1 MGQRWLFLDVET
13 TGSTPT
19 RDRVTEVAWVL
30 LDDATG
36 EVTRESHLV
45 NPDARI
51 PPFIQQLTGITDEMV
66 AQAPRFSAVAPKLA
80 EAMAGAIFVAH
91 NARFDYGF
99 IKNEFKRL
107 GQVVRAPVMCSVKLS
122 RVFFPGEKRHNL
134 DAVMARHGLHAD
146 SRHRALTDADLI
158 YQFWMA
164 LQQQFGEA
172 AVLSAAK
179 SLLTQSSWPSH
190 LDADTLDEMPDTP
203 GVYIFYGD
211 KRFTL
216 YVGKSKHLRQRVL
229 SHFSGDHAHGK
240 ELSLSLQVR
249 DIEWHETP
257 GEIGALLLEA
267 TLVKRLAPS
276 HNVRLRR
283 NKSLC
288 AWRFSSDTPSPPELV
303 WTQDLDAGAQQD
315 LYGLFTS
322 QRHAMTWLT
331 ELAETHQLCKGRLG
345 LEKLKTKQPCFGR
358 QLRQCKGVCVG
369 EEAPALH
376 DLRLTLAMLD
386 RKLATWPFSGP
397 VGFVERSKD
406 KVHTAIHVVD
416 RWCYLGTAT
425 TSQACHDLLQTAR
438 PQFDPDIYKILRK
451 AAKELEAMPLE
462 RQSVT

>member
-13 TGSTPT
+13 TGSTAT

-30 LDDATG
+30 LDGETG
-36 EVTRESHLV
+36 QVTKESHLV

-51 PPFIQQLTGITDEMV
+51 PAFIQQLTGITDDMV
-66 AQAPRFSAVAPKLA
+66 ADAPRFSAIAPRLA
-80 EAMAGAIFVAH
+80 AAMDGAVFVAH

-99 IKNEFKRL
+99 IKNEFKRI
-107 GQVVRAPVMCSVKLS
+107 GQSVRAPVLCSVKLS
-122 RVFFPGEKRHNL
+122 RLFFPAEKRHNL
-134 DAVMARHGLHAD
+134 DAVMARHQLQAD

-158 YQFWMA
+158 YQFWLD
-164 LQQQFGEA
+164 LQQRFGPQK
-172 AVLSAAK
+172 VLDAAK
-179 SLLTQSSWPSH
+179 SLISQSSWPSH
-190 LDADTLDEMPDTP
+190 LDADALDEMPDTP
-203 GVYIFYGD
+203 GVYIFYGE

-240 ELSLSLQVR
+240 ELSLSMQVR
-249 DIEWHETP
+249 QIEWHETP

-267 TLVKRLAPS
+267 SLVKQLAPS

-288 AWRFSSDTPSPPELV
+288 AWRFSTETNAPPSLV
-303 WTQDLDAGAQQD
+303 WTQDLDAGAQDD

-322 QRHAMTWLT
+322 QRHAQTWLT
-331 ELAETHQLCKGRLG
+331 TLAETHQLCKGRLG
-345 LEKLKTKQPCFGR
+345 LEKVKPKQPCFGR

-369 EEAPALH
+369 EEAPNLH
-376 DLRLTLAMLD
+376 DLRLLAAMVD
-386 RKLATWPFSGP
+386 RKVATWPFAGP

-406 KVHTAIHVVD
+406 KTQTAIHVVD

-425 TSQACHDLLQTAR
+425 QEGECADLMETAR

-451 AAKELEAMPLE
+451 AAKELQAVPLQ
-462 RQSVT
+462 RG

>member
-13 TGSTPT
+13 TGSTAT

-30 LDDATG
+30 LDGETG
-36 EVTRESHLV
+36 QVTKESHLV

-51 PPFIQQLTGITDEMV
+51 PAFIQQLTGITDDMV
-66 AQAPRFSAVAPKLA
+66 ADAPRFSAIAPRLA
-80 EAMAGAIFVAH
+80 AAMDGAVFVAH

-99 IKNEFKRL
+99 IKNEFKRI
-107 GQVVRAPVMCSVKLS
+107 GQSVRAPVLCSVKLS
-122 RVFFPGEKRHNL
+122 RLFFPAEKRHNL
-134 DAVMARHGLHAD
+134 DAVMARHQLQAD

-158 YQFWMA
+158 YQFWLD
-164 LQQQFGEA
+164 LQQRFGPQK
-172 AVLSAAK
+172 VLDAAK
-179 SLLTQSSWPSH
+179 SLISQSSWPSH
-190 LDADTLDEMPDTP
+190 LDADALDEMPDTP
-203 GVYIFYGD
+203 GVYIFYGE

-240 ELSLSLQVR
+240 ELSLSMQVR
-249 DIEWHETP
+249 QIEWHETP

-267 TLVKRLAPS
+267 SLVKQLAPS

-288 AWRFSSDTPSPPELV
+288 AWRFSTETNAPPSLV
-303 WTQDLDAGAQQD
+303 WTQDLDAGAQDD

-322 QRHAMTWLT
+322 QRHAQTWLT
-331 ELAETHQLCKGRLG
+331 ALAETHQLCKGRLG
-345 LEKLKTKQPCFGR
+345 LEKVKPKQPCFGR

-369 EEAPALH
+369 EEAPNLH
-376 DLRLTLAMLD
+376 DLRLLAAMVD
-386 RKLATWPFSGP
+386 RKVATWPFAGP

-406 KVHTAIHVVD
+406 KTQTAIHVVD

-425 TSQACHDLLQTAR
+425 QEGECADLLETAR

-451 AAKELEAMPLE
+451 AAKELQAVPLQ
-462 RQSVT
+462 RG

>member
-13 TGSTPT
+13 TGSTAT

-30 LDDATG
+30 LDGETG
-36 EVTRESHLV
+36 QVTKESHLV

-51 PPFIQQLTGITDEMV
+51 PAFIQQLTGITDEMV
-66 AQAPRFSAVAPKLA
+66 ADAPRFSAIAPRLA
-80 EAMAGAIFVAH
+80 AAMDGAVFVAH

-99 IKNEFKRL
+99 IKNEFKRI
-107 GQVVRAPVMCSVKLS
+107 GQSVRAPVLCSVKLS
-122 RVFFPGEKRHNL
+122 RLFFPAEKRHNL
-134 DAVMARHGLHAD
+134 DAVMARHQLRAD

-158 YQFWMA
+158 YQFWLD
-164 LQQQFGEA
+164 LQQRFGA
-172 AVLSAAK
+172 QRVLDAAK
-179 SLLTQSSWPSH
+179 SLMSQSSWPSH
-190 LDADTLDEMPDTP
+190 LDADALDEMPDTP
-203 GVYIFYGD
+203 GVYIFYGER
-211 KRFTL
+211 RFTL

-240 ELSLSLQVR
+240 ELSLSMQVR
-249 DIEWHETP
+249 QIEWHETP

-267 TLVKRLAPS
+267 SLVKQLAPS

-288 AWRFSSDTPSPPELV
+288 AWRFSTATNAPPSLV
-303 WTQDLDAGAQQD
+303 WTQDLDAGAQDD

-322 QRHAMTWLT
+322 QRHAQTWLT
-331 ELAETHQLCKGRLG
+331 ALAETHQLCKGRMG
-345 LEKLKTKQPCFGR
+345 LEKVKPKQPCFGR

-369 EEAPALH
+369 EEAPNLH
-376 DLRLTLAMLD
+376 DLRLLAAMVD
-386 RKLATWPFSGP
+386 RKVATWPFAGP

-406 KVHTAIHVVD
+406 KTQTAIHVVD

-425 TSQACHDLLQTAR
+425 QEGECAELLETAR

-451 AAKELEAMPLE
+451 AAKELQAVPLQ
-462 RQSVT
+462 RG

>member
-13 TGSTPT
+13 TGSTAT

-30 LDDATG
+30 LDGETG
-36 EVTRESHLV
+36 QVSKESHLV

-51 PPFIQQLTGITDEMV
+51 PAFIQQLTGITDDMV
-66 AQAPRFSAVAPKLA
+66 ADAPRFSAIAPRLA
-80 EAMAGAIFVAH
+80 AAMEGAVFVAH

-99 IKNEFKRL
+99 VKNEFKRV
-107 GQVVRAPVMCSVKLS
+107 GQSVRAPVLCSVKLS
-122 RVFFPGEKRHNL
+122 RLFFPAEKRHNL
-134 DAVMARHGLHAD
+134 DAVMARHQLQAD

-158 YQFWMA
+158 YQFWLD
-164 LQQQFGEA
+164 LQHRFGPQK
-172 AVLSAAK
+172 VVDAAK
-179 SLLTQSSWPSH
+179 SLISQSSWPSH
-190 LDADTLDEMPDTP
+190 LDADALDEMPDTP
-203 GVYIFYGD
+203 GVYIFYGE

-240 ELSLSLQVR
+240 ELSLSMQVR
-249 DIEWHETP
+249 QIEWHETP

-267 TLVKRLAPS
+267 SLVKQLAPS

-288 AWRFSSDTPSPPELV
+288 AWRFSTETNAPPSLV
-303 WTQDLDAGAQQD
+303 WTQDLDAGAQDD

-322 QRHAMTWLT
+322 QRHAQTWLT
-331 ELAETHQLCKGRLG
+331 ALAETHQLCKGRLG
-345 LEKLKTKQPCFGR
+345 LEKVKPKQPCFGR

-369 EEAPALH
+369 EEAPNLH
-376 DLRLTLAMLD
+376 DLRLLAAMVD
-386 RKLATWPFSGP
+386 RKVATWPFAGP

-406 KVHTAIHVVD
+406 RTQTAIHVVD
-416 RWCYLGTAT
+416 RWCYLGTAR
-425 TSQACHDLLQTAR
+425 QEGECADLLETAR

-451 AAKELEAMPLE
+451 AAKELQAVPLQ
-462 RQSVT
+462 RG

>member
-13 TGSTPT
+13 TGSTAT

-30 LDDATG
+30 LDGETG
-36 EVTRESHLV
+36 QVTKESHLV

-51 PPFIQQLTGITDEMV
+51 PAFIQQLTGITDDMV
-66 AQAPRFSAVAPKLA
+66 ADAPRFSAIAPRLA
-80 EAMAGAIFVAH
+80 AAMDGAVFVAH

-99 IKNEFKRL
+99 IKNEFKRI
-107 GQVVRAPVMCSVKLS
+107 GQSVRAPVLCSVKLS
-122 RVFFPGEKRHNL
+122 RLFFPAEKRHNL
-134 DAVMARHGLHAD
+134 DAVMARHQLQAD

-158 YQFWMA
+158 YQFWLD
-164 LQQQFGEA
+164 LQQRFGPQK
-172 AVLSAAK
+172 VLDAAK
-179 SLLTQSSWPSH
+179 SLISQSSWPSH
-190 LDADTLDEMPDTP
+190 LDADALDEMPDTP
-203 GVYIFYGD
+203 GVYIFYGE

-240 ELSLSLQVR
+240 ELSLSMQVR
-249 DIEWHETP
+249 QIEWHETP

-267 TLVKRLAPS
+267 SLVKQLAPS

-288 AWRFSSDTPSPPELV
+288 AWRFSTETNAPPSLV
-303 WTQDLDAGAQQD
+303 WTQDLDAGAQDD

-322 QRHAMTWLT
+322 QRHAQTWLT
-331 ELAETHQLCKGRLG
+331 ALAETHQLCKGRLG
-345 LEKLKTKQPCFGR
+345 LERVKPKQPCFGR

-369 EEAPALH
+369 EEAPNLH
-376 DLRLTLAMLD
+376 DLRLLAAMVD
-386 RKLATWPFSGP
+386 RKVATWPFAGP

-406 KVHTAIHVVD
+406 KTQTAIHVVD

-425 TSQACHDLLQTAR
+425 QEGECADLLETAR

-451 AAKELEAMPLE
+451 AAKELQAVPLQ
-462 RQSVT
+462 RG

>member
-13 TGSTPT
+13 TGSTAT

-30 LDDATG
+30 LDGETG
-36 EVTRESHLV
+36 QVSKESHLV

-51 PPFIQQLTGITDEMV
+51 PAFIQQLTGITDDMV
-66 AQAPRFSAVAPKLA
+66 ADAPRFSAIAPRLA
-80 EAMAGAIFVAH
+80 AAMEGAVFVAH

-99 IKNEFKRL
+99 VKNEFKRI
-107 GQVVRAPVMCSVKLS
+107 GQSVRAPVLCSVKLS
-122 RVFFPGEKRHNL
+122 RLFFPAEKRHNL
-134 DAVMARHGLHAD
+134 DAVMARHQLQAD

-158 YQFWMA
+158 YQFWLD
-164 LQQQFGEA
+164 LQQRFGPQK
-172 AVLSAAK
+172 VVDAAK
-179 SLLTQSSWPSH
+179 SLISQSSWPSH
-190 LDADTLDEMPDTP
+190 LDADALDEMPDTP
-203 GVYIFYGD
+203 GVYIFYGE
-211 KRFTL
+211 KRFKL

-240 ELSLSLQVR
+240 ELSLSMQVR
-249 DIEWHETP
+249 QIEWHETP

-267 TLVKRLAPS
+267 TLVKQLAPS

-288 AWRFSSDTPSPPELV
+288 AWRFSTETNAPPSLV
-303 WTQDLDAGAQQD
+303 WTQDLDAGAQDD

-322 QRHAMTWLT
+322 QRHAQTWLT
-331 ELAETHQLCKGRLG
+331 ALAETHQLCKGRLG
-345 LEKLKTKQPCFGR
+345 LERVKPKQPCFGR

-369 EEAPALH
+369 EEAPNLH
-376 DLRLTLAMLD
+376 DLRLLAAMVD
-386 RKLATWPFSGP
+386 RKVATWPFAGP

-406 KVHTAIHVVD
+406 KTQTAIHVVD

-425 TSQACHDLLQTAR
+425 QEGECADLMETAR

-451 AAKELEAMPLE
+451 AAKELQAVPLQ
-462 RQSVT
+462 RG

>member
-13 TGSTPT
+13 TGSTAT

-30 LDDATG
+30 LDGETG
-36 EVTRESHLV
+36 QVTKESHLV

-51 PPFIQQLTGITDEMV
+51 PAFIQQLTGITDDMV
-66 AQAPRFSAVAPKLA
+66 ADAPRFSAIAPRLA
-80 EAMAGAIFVAH
+80 AAMDGAVFVAH

-99 IKNEFKRL
+99 VKNEFKRI
-107 GQVVRAPVMCSVKLS
+107 GQSVRAPVLCSVKLS
-122 RVFFPGEKRHNL
+122 RLFFPAEKRHNL
-134 DAVMARHGLHAD
+134 DAVMARHQLQAD

-158 YQFWMA
+158 YQFWLD
-164 LQQQFGEA
+164 LQQRFGPQK
-172 AVLSAAK
+172 VLDAAK
-179 SLLTQSSWPSH
+179 SLISQSSWPSH
-190 LDADTLDEMPDTP
+190 LDADALDEMPDTP
-203 GVYIFYGD
+203 GVYIFYGE

-240 ELSLSLQVR
+240 ELSLSMQVR
-249 DIEWHETP
+249 QIEWHETP

-267 TLVKRLAPS
+267 SLVKQLAPS

-288 AWRFSSDTPSPPELV
+288 AWRFSTETNAPPSLV
-303 WTQDLDAGAQQD
+303 WTQDLDAGAQDD

-322 QRHAMTWLT
+322 QRHAQTWLT
-331 ELAETHQLCKGRLG
+331 TLAETHQLCKGRLG
-345 LEKLKTKQPCFGR
+345 LEKVKPKQPCFGR

-369 EEAPALH
+369 EEAPNLH
-376 DLRLTLAMLD
+376 DLRLLAAMVD
-386 RKLATWPFSGP
+386 RKVATWPFAGP
-397 VGFVERSKD
+397 VGLVERSKD
-406 KVHTAIHVVD
+406 KTQTAIHVVD

-425 TSQACHDLLQTAR
+425 QEGECADLLETAR

-451 AAKELEAMPLE
+451 AAKELQAVPLQ
-462 RQSVT
+462 RG

>member
-13 TGSTPT
+13 TGSTAT

-30 LDDATG
+30 LDGETG
-36 EVTRESHLV
+36 QVTKESHLV

-51 PPFIQQLTGITDEMV
+51 PAFIQQLTGITDDMV
-66 AQAPRFSAVAPKLA
+66 ADAPRFSAIAPRLA
-80 EAMAGAIFVAH
+80 AAMDGAVFVAH

-99 IKNEFKRL
+99 VKNEFKRI
-107 GQVVRAPVMCSVKLS
+107 GQSVRAPVLCSVKLS
-122 RVFFPGEKRHNL
+122 RLFFPAEKRHNL
-134 DAVMARHGLHAD
+134 DAVMARHQLQAD

-158 YQFWMA
+158 YQFWLD
-164 LQQQFGEA
+164 LQQRFGPQK
-172 AVLSAAK
+172 VVDAAK
-179 SLLTQSSWPSH
+179 SLISQSSWPSH
-190 LDADTLDEMPDTP
+190 LDADALDEMPDTP
-203 GVYIFYGD
+203 GVYIFYGE

-240 ELSLSLQVR
+240 ELSLSMQVR
-249 DIEWHETP
+249 QIEWHETP

-267 TLVKRLAPS
+267 SLVKQLAPS

-288 AWRFSSDTPSPPELV
+288 AWRFSTETNAPPSLV
-303 WTQDLDAGAQQD
+303 WTQDLDAGAQDD

-322 QRHAMTWLT
+322 QRHAQTWLT
-331 ELAETHQLCKGRLG
+331 ALAETHQLCKGRLG
-345 LEKLKTKQPCFGR
+345 LEKVKPKQPCFGR

-369 EEAPALH
+369 EEAPNLH
-376 DLRLTLAMLD
+376 DLRLLAAMVD
-386 RKLATWPFSGP
+386 RKVATWPFAGP

-406 KVHTAIHVVD
+406 RTQTAIHVVD
-416 RWCYLGTAT
+416 RWCYLGTAR
-425 TSQACHDLLQTAR
+425 QEGECADLLETAR

-451 AAKELEAMPLE
+451 AAKELQAVPLQ
-462 RQSVT
+462 RG

>member
-13 TGSTPT
+13 TGSTAT

-30 LDDATG
+30 LDGETG
-36 EVTRESHLV
+36 QVTKESHLV

-51 PPFIQQLTGITDEMV
+51 PAFIQQLTGITDDMV
-66 AQAPRFSAVAPKLA
+66 ADAPRFSAIAPRLA
-80 EAMAGAIFVAH
+80 AAMDGAVFVAH

-99 IKNEFKRL
+99 VKNEFKRI
-107 GQVVRAPVMCSVKLS
+107 GQSVRAPVLCSVKLS
-122 RVFFPGEKRHNL
+122 RLFFPAEKRHNL
-134 DAVMARHGLHAD
+134 DAVMARHQLQAD

-158 YQFWMA
+158 YQFWLD
-164 LQQQFGEA
+164 LQQRFGPQK
-172 AVLSAAK
+172 VLDAAK
-179 SLLTQSSWPSH
+179 SLISQSSWPSH
-190 LDADTLDEMPDTP
+190 LDADALDEMPDTP
-203 GVYIFYGD
+203 GVYIFYGE

-240 ELSLSLQVR
+240 ELSLSMQVR
-249 DIEWHETP
+249 QIEWHETP

-267 TLVKRLAPS
+267 SLVKQLAPS

-288 AWRFSSDTPSPPELV
+288 AWRFSTETNAPPSLV
-303 WTQDLDAGAQQD
+303 WTQDLDAGAQDD

-322 QRHAMTWLT
+322 QRHAQTWLT
-331 ELAETHQLCKGRLG
+331 ALAETHQLCKGRLG
-345 LEKLKTKQPCFGR
+345 LEKVKPKQPCFGR

-369 EEAPALH
+369 EEAPNLH
-376 DLRLTLAMLD
+376 DLRLLAAMVD
-386 RKLATWPFSGP
+386 RKVATWPFAGP

-406 KVHTAIHVVD
+406 KTQTAIHVVD

-425 TSQACHDLLQTAR
+425 QEGECADLLETAR

-451 AAKELEAMPLE
+451 AAKELQAVPLQ
-462 RQSVT
+462 RG

>member
-13 TGSTPT
+13 TGSTAT

-30 LDDATG
+30 LDGETG
-36 EVTRESHLV
+36 QVTKESHLV

-51 PPFIQQLTGITDEMV
+51 PAFIQQLTGITDDMV
-66 AQAPRFSAVAPKLA
+66 ADAPRFSAIAPRLA
-80 EAMAGAIFVAH
+80 AAMEGAVFVAH

-99 IKNEFKRL
+99 IKNEFKRI
-107 GQVVRAPVMCSVKLS
+107 GQSVRAPVLCSVKLS
-122 RVFFPGEKRHNL
+122 RLFFPAEKRHNL
-134 DAVMARHGLHAD
+134 DAVMARHQLQAD

-158 YQFWMA
+158 YQFWLD
-164 LQQQFGEA
+164 LQQRFGPQK
-172 AVLSAAK
+172 VLDAAK
-179 SLLTQSSWPSH
+179 SLISQSSWPSH
-190 LDADTLDEMPDTP
+190 LDADALDEMPDTP
-203 GVYIFYGD
+203 GVYIFYGE

-240 ELSLSLQVR
+240 ELSLSMQVR
-249 DIEWHETP
+249 QIEWHETP

-267 TLVKRLAPS
+267 SLVKQLAPS

-288 AWRFSSDTPSPPELV
+288 AWRFSTETNAPPSLV
-303 WTQDLDAGAQQD
+303 WTQDLGAGAQDD

-322 QRHAMTWLT
+322 QRHAQTWLT
-331 ELAETHQLCKGRLG
+331 TLAETHQLCKGRLG
-345 LEKLKTKQPCFGR
+345 LEKVKPKQPCFGR

-369 EEAPALH
+369 EEAPNLH
-376 DLRLTLAMLD
+376 DLRLLAAMVD
-386 RKLATWPFSGP
+386 RKVATWPFAGP

-406 KVHTAIHVVD
+406 KTQTAIHVVY

-425 TSQACHDLLQTAR
+425 QEGECADLLETAR

-451 AAKELEAMPLE
+451 AAKELQAVPLQ
-462 RQSVT
+462 RG

>member
-13 TGSTPT
+13 TGSTAT

-30 LDDATG
+30 LDGETG
-36 EVTRESHLV
+36 QVTKESHLV

-51 PPFIQQLTGITDEMV
+51 PAFIQQLTGITDDMV
-66 AQAPRFSAVAPKLA
+66 ADAPRFSAIAPRLA
-80 EAMAGAIFVAH
+80 AAMDGAVFVAH

-99 IKNEFKRL
+99 IKNEFKRI
-107 GQVVRAPVMCSVKLS
+107 GQSVRAPVLCSVKLS
-122 RVFFPGEKRHNL
+122 RLFFPAEKRHNL
-134 DAVMARHGLHAD
+134 DAVMARNQLQAD

-158 YQFWMA
+158 YQFWLD
-164 LQQQFGEA
+164 LQQRFGPQK
-172 AVLSAAK
+172 VLDAAK
-179 SLLTQSSWPSH
+179 SLISQSSWPSH
-190 LDADTLDEMPDTP
+190 LDADALDEMPDTP
-203 GVYIFYGD
+203 GVYIFYGE

-240 ELSLSLQVR
+240 ELSLSMQVR
-249 DIEWHETP
+249 KIEWHETP

-267 TLVKRLAPS
+267 SLVKQLAPS

-288 AWRFSSDTPSPPELV
+288 AWRFSTETNAPPSLV
-303 WTQDLDAGAQQD
+303 WTQDLDAGAQDD

-322 QRHAMTWLT
+322 QRHAQTWLT
-331 ELAETHQLCKGRLG
+331 TLAETHQLCKGRLG
-345 LEKLKTKQPCFGR
+345 LEKVKPKQPCFGR

-369 EEAPALH
+369 EEAPNLH
-376 DLRLTLAMLD
+376 DLRLLAAMVD
-386 RKLATWPFSGP
+386 RKVATWPFAGP

-406 KVHTAIHVVD
+406 KTQTAIHVVD

-425 TSQACHDLLQTAR
+425 QEGECADLMETAR

-451 AAKELEAMPLE
+451 AAKELQAVPLQ
-462 RQSVT
+462 RG

>member
-13 TGSTPT
+13 TGSTAT

-30 LDDATG
+30 LDGETG
-36 EVTRESHLV
+36 QVTKESHLV

-51 PPFIQQLTGITDEMV
+51 PAFIQQLTGITDDMV
-66 AQAPRFSAVAPKLA
+66 ADAPRFSAIAPRLA
-80 EAMAGAIFVAH
+80 AAMDGAVFVAH

-99 IKNEFKRL
+99 IKNEFKRI
-107 GQVVRAPVMCSVKLS
+107 GQRVRAPVLCSVKLS
-122 RVFFPGEKRHNL
+122 RLFFPAEKRHNL
-134 DAVMARHGLHAD
+134 DAVMARHQLQAD

-158 YQFWMA
+158 YQFWLD
-164 LQQQFGEA
+164 LQQRFGPQK
-172 AVLSAAK
+172 VLDAAK
-179 SLLTQSSWPSH
+179 SLISQSSWPSH
-190 LDADTLDEMPDTP
+190 LDADALDEMPDTP
-203 GVYIFYGD
+203 GVYIFYGE

-240 ELSLSLQVR
+240 ELSLSMQVR
-249 DIEWHETP
+249 QIEWHETP

-267 TLVKRLAPS
+267 SLVKQLAPS

-288 AWRFSSDTPSPPELV
+288 AWRFSTETNAPPSLV
-303 WTQDLDAGAQQD
+303 WTQDLDAGAQDD

-322 QRHAMTWLT
+322 QRHAQTWLT
-331 ELAETHQLCKGRLG
+331 TLAETHQLCKGRLG
-345 LEKLKTKQPCFGR
+345 LEKVKPKQPCFGR

-369 EEAPALH
+369 EEAPNLH
-376 DLRLTLAMLD
+376 DLRLLAAMVD
-386 RKLATWPFSGP
+386 RKVATWPFAGP

-406 KVHTAIHVVD
+406 KTQTAIHVVD

-425 TSQACHDLLQTAR
+425 QEGECADLLETAR

-451 AAKELEAMPLE
+451 AAKELQAVPLQ
-462 RQSVT
+462 RG

>member
-13 TGSTPT
+13 TGSTAT

-30 LDDATG
+30 LDGETG
-36 EVTRESHLV
+36 QVTKESHLV

-51 PPFIQQLTGITDEMV
+51 PAFIQQLTGITDDMV
-66 AQAPRFSAVAPKLA
+66 ADAPRFSAIAPRLA
-80 EAMAGAIFVAH
+80 AAIDGAVFVAH

-99 IKNEFKRL
+99 VKNEFKRI
-107 GQVVRAPVMCSVKLS
+107 GQSVRAPVLCSVKLS
-122 RVFFPGEKRHNL
+122 RLFFPAEKRHNL
-134 DAVMARHGLHAD
+134 DAVMARHQLQAD

-158 YQFWMA
+158 YQFWLD
-164 LQQQFGEA
+164 LQQRFGPQK
-172 AVLSAAK
+172 VLDAAK
-179 SLLTQSSWPSH
+179 SLISQSSWPSH
-190 LDADTLDEMPDTP
+190 LDADALDEMPDTP
-203 GVYIFYGD
+203 GVYIFYGE

-240 ELSLSLQVR
+240 ELSLSMQVR
-249 DIEWHETP
+249 QIEWHETP

-267 TLVKRLAPS
+267 SLVKQLAPS

-288 AWRFSSDTPSPPELV
+288 AWRFSTETNAPPSLL
-303 WTQDLDAGAQQD
+303 WTQDLDAGAQDD

-322 QRHAMTWLT
+322 QRHAQTWLT
-331 ELAETHQLCKGRLG
+331 ALAETHQLCKGRLG
-345 LEKLKTKQPCFGR
+345 LEKVKPKQPCFGR

-369 EEAPALH
+369 EEAPNLH
-376 DLRLTLAMLD
+376 DLRLLAAMVD
-386 RKLATWPFSGP
+386 RKVATWPFAGP

-406 KVHTAIHVVD
+406 KTQTAIHVVD

-425 TSQACHDLLQTAR
+425 QEGECADLLETAR

-451 AAKELEAMPLE
+451 AAKELQAVPLQ
-462 RQSVT
+462 RG

>member
-13 TGSTPT
+13 TGSTAT

-30 LDDATG
+30 LDGDTG
-36 EVTRESHLV
+36 QVTKESHLV

-51 PPFIQQLTGITDEMV
+51 PAFIQQLTGITDDMV
-66 AQAPRFSAVAPKLA
+66 ADAPRFSAIAPRLA
-80 EAMAGAIFVAH
+80 AAMDGAVFVAH

-99 IKNEFKRL
+99 VKNEFKRI
-107 GQVVRAPVMCSVKLS
+107 GQSVRAPVLCSVKLS
-122 RVFFPGEKRHNL
+122 RLFFPAEKRHNL
-134 DAVMARHGLHAD
+134 DAVMARHQLQAD

-158 YQFWMA
+158 YQFWLD
-164 LQQQFGEA
+164 LQQRFGPQK
-172 AVLSAAK
+172 VLDAAK
-179 SLLTQSSWPSH
+179 SLISQSSWPSH
-190 LDADTLDEMPDTP
+190 LDADALDEMPDTP
-203 GVYIFYGD
+203 GVYIFYGE

-240 ELSLSLQVR
+240 ELSLSMQVR
-249 DIEWHETP
+249 QIEWHETP

-267 TLVKRLAPS
+267 SLVKQLAPS

-288 AWRFSSDTPSPPELV
+288 AWRFSTETNAPPSLV
-303 WTQDLDAGAQQD
+303 WTQDLDAGAQDD

-322 QRHAMTWLT
+322 QRHAQTWLT
-331 ELAETHQLCKGRLG
+331 TLAETHQLCKGRLG
-345 LEKLKTKQPCFGR
+345 LEKVKPKQPCFGR

-369 EEAPALH
+369 EETPNLH
-376 DLRLTLAMLD
+376 DLRLLAAMVD
-386 RKLATWPFSGP
+386 RKVATWPFAGP

-406 KVHTAIHVVD
+406 KTQTAIHVVD

-425 TSQACHDLLQTAR
+425 QEGECADLLETAR

-451 AAKELEAMPLE
+451 AAKELQAVPLQ
-462 RQSVT
+462 RG

>member
-13 TGSTPT
+13 TGSTAT

-30 LDDATG
+30 LDGETG
-36 EVTRESHLV
+36 QVTKESHLV

-51 PPFIQQLTGITDEMV
+51 PAFIQQLTGITDDMV
-66 AQAPRFSAVAPKLA
+66 ADAPRFSAIAPRLA
-80 EAMAGAIFVAH
+80 AAMDGAVFVAH

-99 IKNEFKRL
+99 VKNEFKRI
-107 GQVVRAPVMCSVKLS
+107 GQSVRAPVLCSVKLS
-122 RVFFPGEKRHNL
+122 RLFFPAEKRHNL
-134 DAVMARHGLHAD
+134 DAVMARHQLQAD

-158 YQFWMA
+158 YQFWLD
-164 LQQQFGEA
+164 LQQRFGPQK
-172 AVLSAAK
+172 VLDAAK
-179 SLLTQSSWPSH
+179 SLISQSSWPSH
-190 LDADTLDEMPDTP
+190 LDADALDEMPDTP
-203 GVYIFYGD
+203 GVYIFYGE

-240 ELSLSLQVR
+240 ELSLSMQVR
-249 DIEWHETP
+249 QIEWHETP

-267 TLVKRLAPS
+267 SLVKQLAPS

-288 AWRFSSDTPSPPELV
+288 AWRFSTETNAPPSLV
-303 WTQDLDAGAQQD
+303 WTQDLDAGAQDD

-322 QRHAMTWLT
+322 QRHAQTWLT
-331 ELAETHQLCKGRLG
+331 ALAETHQLCKGRLG
-345 LEKLKTKQPCFGR
+345 LEKVKPKQPCFGR

-369 EEAPALH
+369 EEAPNLH
-376 DLRLTLAMLD
+376 DLRLLGAMVD
-386 RKLATWPFSGP
+386 RKVATWPFAGP

-406 KVHTAIHVVD
+406 KTQTAIHVVD

-425 TSQACHDLLQTAR
+425 QEGECADLLETAR

-451 AAKELEAMPLE
+451 AAKELQAVPL
-462 RQSVT
+462 QKG

>member
-13 TGSTPT
+13 TGSTAT

-30 LDDATG
+30 LDGETG
-36 EVTRESHLV
+36 QVSKESHLL

-51 PPFIQQLTGITDEMV
+51 PAFIQQLTGITDDMV
-66 AQAPRFSAVAPKLA
+66 ADAPRFSAIAPRLA
-80 EAMAGAIFVAH
+80 AAMDGAVFVAH

-99 IKNEFKRL
+99 VKNEFKRI
-107 GQVVRAPVMCSVKLS
+107 GQSVRAPVLCSVKLS
-122 RVFFPGEKRHNL
+122 RLFFPAEKRHNL
-134 DAVMARHGLHAD
+134 DAVMARHQLQAD

-158 YQFWMA
+158 YQFWLD
-164 LQQQFGEA
+164 LQQRFGPQK
-172 AVLSAAK
+172 VLDAAK
-179 SLLTQSSWPSH
+179 SLISQSSWPSH
-190 LDADTLDEMPDTP
+190 LDADALDEMPDTP
-203 GVYIFYGD
+203 GVYIFYGE

-240 ELSLSLQVR
+240 ELSLSMQVR
-249 DIEWHETP
+249 QIEWHETP

-267 TLVKRLAPS
+267 SLVKQLAPS

-288 AWRFSSDTPSPPELV
+288 AWRFSTETNAPPSLV
-303 WTQDLDAGAQQD
+303 WTQDLDAGAQDD

-322 QRHAMTWLT
+322 QRHAQTWLT
-331 ELAETHQLCKGRLG
+331 ALAETHQLCKGRLG
-345 LEKLKTKQPCFGR
+345 LEKVKPKQPCFGR

-369 EEAPALH
+369 EEAPNLH
-376 DLRLTLAMLD
+376 DLRLLAAMVD
-386 RKLATWPFSGP
+386 RKVATWPFAGP

-406 KVHTAIHVVD
+406 KTQTAIHVVD

-425 TSQACHDLLQTAR
+425 QEGECADLLDTAR

-451 AAKELEAMPLE
+451 AAKELQAVPLQ
-462 RQSVT
+462 RG

>member
-13 TGSTPT
+13 TGSTAT

-30 LDDATG
+30 LDGETG
-36 EVTRESHLV
+36 QVTKESHLV

-51 PPFIQQLTGITDEMV
+51 PAFIQQLTGITDDMV
-66 AQAPRFSAVAPKLA
+66 ADAPRFSAIAPRLA
-80 EAMAGAIFVAH
+80 AAMDGAVFVAH

-99 IKNEFKRL
+99 VKNEFKRI
-107 GQVVRAPVMCSVKLS
+107 GQSVRAPVLCSVKLS
-122 RVFFPGEKRHNL
+122 RLFFPAEKRHNL
-134 DAVMARHGLHAD
+134 DAVMARHQLQAD

-158 YQFWMA
+158 YQFWLD
-164 LQQQFGEA
+164 LQQRFGPQK
-172 AVLSAAK
+172 VLDAAK
-179 SLLTQSSWPSH
+179 SLISQSSWPSH
-190 LDADTLDEMPDTP
+190 LDADALDEMPDTP
-203 GVYIFYGD
+203 GVYIFYGE

-240 ELSLSLQVR
+240 ELSLSMQVR
-249 DIEWHETP
+249 QIEWHETP

-267 TLVKRLAPS
+267 SLVKQLAPT

-288 AWRFSSDTPSPPELV
+288 AWRFSTETNAPPSLV
-303 WTQDLDAGAQQD
+303 WTQDLDAGAQDD

-322 QRHAMTWLT
+322 QRHAQTWLT
-331 ELAETHQLCKGRLG
+331 ALAETHQLCKGRLG
-345 LEKLKTKQPCFGR
+345 LEKVKPKQPCFGR

-369 EEAPALH
+369 EEAPNLH
-376 DLRLTLAMLD
+376 DLRLLAAMVD
-386 RKLATWPFSGP
+386 RKVATWPFAGP

-406 KVHTAIHVVD
+406 KTQTAIHVVD

-425 TSQACHDLLQTAR
+425 QEGECADLLETAR

-451 AAKELEAMPLE
+451 AAKELQAVPLQ
-462 RQSVT
+462 RG

>member
-13 TGSTPT
+13 TGSTAT

-30 LDDATG
+30 LDGETG
-36 EVTRESHLV
+36 QVTKESHLV

-51 PPFIQQLTGITDEMV
+51 PAFIQQLTGITDDMV
-66 AQAPRFSAVAPKLA
+66 ADAPRFSAIAPRLA
-80 EAMAGAIFVAH
+80 AAMEGAVFVAH

-99 IKNEFKRL
+99 VKNEFKRI
-107 GQVVRAPVMCSVKLS
+107 GQSVRAPVLCSVKLS
-122 RVFFPGEKRHNL
+122 RLFFPAEKRHNL
-134 DAVMARHGLHAD
+134 DAVMARHQLQAD

-158 YQFWMA
+158 YQFWLD
-164 LQQQFGEA
+164 LQQRFGPQK
-172 AVLSAAK
+172 VVDAAK
-179 SLLTQSSWPSH
+179 SLISQSSWPSH
-190 LDADTLDEMPDTP
+190 LDADALDEMPDTP
-203 GVYIFYGD
+203 GVYIFYGE

-240 ELSLSLQVR
+240 ELSLSMQVR
-249 DIEWHETP
+249 QIEWHETP

-267 TLVKRLAPS
+267 TLVKQLAPS

-288 AWRFSSDTPSPPELV
+288 AWRFSTETNAPPSLV
-303 WTQDLDAGAQQD
+303 WTQDLDAGAQDD

-322 QRHAMTWLT
+322 QRHAQTWLT
-331 ELAETHQLCKGRLG
+331 TLAETHQLCKGRLG
-345 LEKLKTKQPCFGR
+345 LEKVKPKQPCFGR

-369 EEAPALH
+369 EEAPNLH
-376 DLRLTLAMLD
+376 DLRLLAAMVD
-386 RKLATWPFSGP
+386 RKVATWPFAGP

-406 KVHTAIHVVD
+406 KTQTAIHVVD

-425 TSQACHDLLQTAR
+425 QEGECADLMETAR

-451 AAKELEAMPLE
+451 AAKELQAVPLQ
-462 RQSVT
+462 RG

>member
-13 TGSTPT
+13 TGSTAT

-30 LDDATG
+30 LDGETG
-36 EVTRESHLV
+36 QVTKESHLV

-51 PPFIQQLTGITDEMV
+51 PAFIQQLTGITDDMV
-66 AQAPRFSAVAPKLA
+66 ADAPRFSAIAPRLA
-80 EAMAGAIFVAH
+80 AAMDGAVFVAH

-99 IKNEFKRL
+99 VKNEFKRI
-107 GQVVRAPVMCSVKLS
+107 GQSVRAPVLCSVKLS
-122 RVFFPGEKRHNL
+122 RLFFPAEKRHNL
-134 DAVMARHGLHAD
+134 DAVMARHQLQAD

-158 YQFWMA
+158 YQFWLD
-164 LQQQFGEA
+164 LQQRFGPQK
-172 AVLSAAK
+172 VLDAAK
-179 SLLTQSSWPSH
+179 SLISQSSWPSH
-190 LDADTLDEMPDTP
+190 LDADALDEMPDTP
-203 GVYIFYGD
+203 GVYIFYGE

-240 ELSLSLQVR
+240 ELSLSMQVR
-249 DIEWHETP
+249 QIEWHETP

-267 TLVKRLAPS
+267 SLVKQLAPS

-288 AWRFSSDTPSPPELV
+288 AWRFSTETNAPPSLV
-303 WTQDLDAGAQQD
+303 WTQDLDAGAQDD

-322 QRHAMTWLT
+322 QRHAQTWLT
-331 ELAETHQLCKGRLG
+331 TLAETHQLCKGRLG
-345 LEKLKTKQPCFGR
+345 LEKVKPKQPCFGR

-369 EEAPALH
+369 EEAPNLH
-376 DLRLTLAMLD
+376 DLRLLAAMVD
-386 RKLATWPFSGP
+386 RKVATWPFAGP

-406 KVHTAIHVVD
+406 KTQTAIHVVD

-425 TSQACHDLLQTAR
+425 QEGECADLMETAR

-451 AAKELEAMPLE
+451 AAKELQAVPLQ
-462 RQSVT
+462 RG

>member
-13 TGSTPT
+13 TGSAAT

-30 LDDATG
+30 LDGETG
-36 EVTRESHLV
+36 QVSKESHLV

-51 PPFIQQLTGITDEMV
+51 PAFIQQLTGITDDMV
-66 AQAPRFSAVAPKLA
+66 ADAPRFSAIAPRLA
-80 EAMAGAIFVAH
+80 AAMEGAVFVAH

-99 IKNEFKRL
+99 VKNEFKRI
-107 GQVVRAPVMCSVKLS
+107 GQSVRAPVLCSVKLS
-122 RVFFPGEKRHNL
+122 RLFFPAEKRHNL
-134 DAVMARHGLHAD
+134 DAVMARHQLQAD

-158 YQFWMA
+158 YQFWLD
-164 LQQQFGEA
+164 LQQRFGPQK
-172 AVLSAAK
+172 VLDAAK
-179 SLLTQSSWPSH
+179 SLISQSSWPSH
-190 LDADTLDEMPDTP
+190 LDADALDEMPDTP
-203 GVYIFYGD
+203 GVYIFYGE

-240 ELSLSLQVR
+240 ELSLSMQVR
-249 DIEWHETP
+249 QIEWHETP

-267 TLVKRLAPS
+267 TLVKQLAPS

-288 AWRFSSDTPSPPELV
+288 AWRFSTKTNAPPSLV
-303 WTQDLDAGAQQD
+303 WTQDLDAGAQDD

-322 QRHAMTWLT
+322 QRHAQTWLT
-331 ELAETHQLCKGRLG
+331 ALAETHQLCKGRLG
-345 LEKLKTKQPCFGR
+345 LEKVKPKQPCFGR

-369 EEAPALH
+369 EEAPNLH
-376 DLRLTLAMLD
+376 DLRLLAAMVD
-386 RKLATWPFSGP
+386 RKVATWPFAGP

-406 KVHTAIHVVD
+406 KTQTAIHVVD

-425 TSQACHDLLQTAR
+425 QEGECADLLETAR

-451 AAKELEAMPLE
+451 AAKELQAVPLQ
-462 RQSVT
+462 RG

>member
-13 TGSTPT
+13 TGSTAT

-30 LDDATG
+30 LDGDTG
-36 EVTRESHLV
+36 QVTKESHLV

-51 PPFIQQLTGITDEMV
+51 PAFIQQLTGITDDMV
-66 AQAPRFSAVAPKLA
+66 ADAPRFSAIAPRLA
-80 EAMAGAIFVAH
+80 AAMDGAVFVAH

-99 IKNEFKRL
+99 VKNEFKRI
-107 GQVVRAPVMCSVKLS
+107 GQSVRAPVLCSVKLS
-122 RVFFPGEKRHNL
+122 RLFFPAEKRHNL
-134 DAVMARHGLHAD
+134 DAVMARHQLQAD

-158 YQFWMA
+158 YQFWLD
-164 LQQQFGEA
+164 LQQRFGPQK
-172 AVLSAAK
+172 VLDAAK
-179 SLLTQSSWPSH
+179 SLISQSSWPSH
-190 LDADTLDEMPDTP
+190 LDADALDEMPDTP
-203 GVYIFYGD
+203 GVYIFYGE

-240 ELSLSLQVR
+240 ELSLSMQVR
-249 DIEWHETP
+249 QIEWHETP

-267 TLVKRLAPS
+267 SLVKQLAPS

-288 AWRFSSDTPSPPELV
+288 AWRFSTETNAPPSLV
-303 WTQDLDAGAQQD
+303 WTQDLDAGAQDD

-322 QRHAMTWLT
+322 QRHAQTWLT
-331 ELAETHQLCKGRLG
+331 TLAETHQLCKGRLG
-345 LEKLKTKQPCFGR
+345 LEKVKPKQPCFGR

-369 EEAPALH
+369 EEAPNLH
-376 DLRLTLAMLD
+376 DLRLLAAMVD
-386 RKLATWPFSGP
+386 RKVATWPFAGP

-406 KVHTAIHVVD
+406 KTQTAIHVVD

-425 TSQACHDLLQTAR
+425 QEGECADLLETAR

-451 AAKELEAMPLE
+451 AAKELQAVPLQ
-462 RQSVT
+462 RG

>member
-13 TGSTPT
+13 TGSTAT

-30 LDDATG
+30 LDGETG
-36 EVTRESHLV
+36 QVTKESHLV

-51 PPFIQQLTGITDEMV
+51 PAFIQQLTGITDDMV
-66 AQAPRFSAVAPKLA
+66 ADAPRFSAIAPRLA
-80 EAMAGAIFVAH
+80 AAMDGAVFVAH

-99 IKNEFKRL
+99 IKNEFKRI
-107 GQVVRAPVMCSVKLS
+107 GQSVRAPVLCSVKLS
-122 RVFFPGEKRHNL
+122 RLFFPAEKRHNL
-134 DAVMARHGLHAD
+134 DAVMARHQLQAD

-158 YQFWMA
+158 YQFWLD
-164 LQQQFGEA
+164 LQQRFGPQK
-172 AVLSAAK
+172 VLDVAK
-179 SLLTQSSWPSH
+179 SLISQSSWPSH
-190 LDADTLDEMPDTP
+190 LDADALDEMPDTP
-203 GVYIFYGD
+203 GVYIFYGE

-240 ELSLSLQVR
+240 ELSLSMQVR
-249 DIEWHETP
+249 QIEWHETP

-267 TLVKRLAPS
+267 SLVKQLAPS

-288 AWRFSSDTPSPPELV
+288 AWRFSTETNAPPSLV
-303 WTQDLDAGAQQD
+303 WTQDLDAGAQDD

-322 QRHAMTWLT
+322 QRHAQTWLT
-331 ELAETHQLCKGRLG
+331 TLAETHQLCKGRLG
-345 LEKLKTKQPCFGR
+345 LEKVKPKQPCFGR

-369 EEAPALH
+369 EEAPNLH
-376 DLRLTLAMLD
+376 DLRLLAAMVD
-386 RKLATWPFSGP
+386 RKVATWPFAGP

-406 KVHTAIHVVD
+406 KTQTAIHVVD

-425 TSQACHDLLQTAR
+425 QEGECADLLETAR

-451 AAKELEAMPLE
+451 AAKELQAVPLQ
-462 RQSVT
+462 RG

>member
-13 TGSTPT
+13 TGSTAT

-30 LDDATG
+30 LDGETG
-36 EVTRESHLV
+36 QVSKESHLV

-51 PPFIQQLTGITDEMV
+51 PAFIQQLTGITDDMV
-66 AQAPRFSAVAPKLA
+66 ADAPRFSAIAPRLA
-80 EAMAGAIFVAH
+80 AAMDGAVFVAH

-99 IKNEFKRL
+99 VKNEFKRI
-107 GQVVRAPVMCSVKLS
+107 GQSVRAPVLCSVKLS
-122 RVFFPGEKRHNL
+122 RLFFPAEKRHNL
-134 DAVMARHGLHAD
+134 DAVMARHQLQAD

-158 YQFWMA
+158 YQFWLD
-164 LQQQFGEA
+164 LQQRFGPQK
-172 AVLSAAK
+172 VVDAAK
-179 SLLTQSSWPSH
+179 SLISQSSWPSH
-190 LDADTLDEMPDTP
+190 LDADALDEMPDTP
-203 GVYIFYGD
+203 GVYIFYGE

-240 ELSLSLQVR
+240 ELSLSMQVR
-249 DIEWHETP
+249 QIEWHETP

-267 TLVKRLAPS
+267 TLVKQLAPS

-288 AWRFSSDTPSPPELV
+288 AWRFSTETNAPPSLV
-303 WTQDLDAGAQQD
+303 WTQDLDAGAQDD

-322 QRHAMTWLT
+322 QRHAQTWLT
-331 ELAETHQLCKGRLG
+331 ALAETHQLCKGRLG
-345 LEKLKTKQPCFGR
+345 LERVKPKQPCFGR

-369 EEAPALH
+369 EEAPNLH
-376 DLRLTLAMLD
+376 DLRLLAAMVD
-386 RKLATWPFSGP
+386 RKVATWPFAGP

-406 KVHTAIHVVD
+406 KTQTAIHVVD

-425 TSQACHDLLQTAR
+425 QEGECADLMETAR

-451 AAKELEAMPLE
+451 AAKELQAVPLQ
-462 RQSVT
+462 RG

>member
-13 TGSTPT
+13 TGSTAT

-30 LDDATG
+30 LDGETG
-36 EVTRESHLV
+36 QVTKESHLV

-51 PPFIQQLTGITDEMV
+51 PAFIQQLTGITDDMV
-66 AQAPRFSAVAPKLA
+66 ADAPRFSAIAPRLA
-80 EAMAGAIFVAH
+80 AAMDGAVFVAH

-99 IKNEFKRL
+99 VKNEFKRI
-107 GQVVRAPVMCSVKLS
+107 GQSVRAPVLCSVKLS
-122 RVFFPGEKRHNL
+122 RLFFPAEKRHNL
-134 DAVMARHGLHAD
+134 DAVMARHQLRAD

-158 YQFWMA
+158 YQFWLD
-164 LQQQFGEA
+164 LQQRFGPQK
-172 AVLSAAK
+172 VLDAAK
-179 SLLTQSSWPSH
+179 SLISQSSWPSH
-190 LDADTLDEMPDTP
+190 LDADALDEMPDTP
-203 GVYIFYGD
+203 GVYIFDGET
-211 KRFTL
+211 RFTL

-240 ELSLSLQVR
+240 ELSLSMQVR
-249 DIEWHETP
+249 QIEWHETP

-267 TLVKRLAPS
+267 SLVKQLAPS

-288 AWRFSSDTPSPPELV
+288 AWRFSTETNAPPSLV
-303 WTQDLDAGAQQD
+303 WTQDLDAGAQDD

-322 QRHAMTWLT
+322 QRHAQTWLT
-331 ELAETHQLCKGRLG
+331 ALAETHQLCKGRLG
-345 LEKLKTKQPCFGR
+345 LEKVKPKQPCFGR

-369 EEAPALH
+369 EEAPNLH
-376 DLRLTLAMLD
+376 DLRLLAAMVD
-386 RKLATWPFSGP
+386 RKVATWPFAGP

-406 KVHTAIHVVD
+406 KTQTAIHVVD

-425 TSQACHDLLQTAR
+425 QEGECADLLETAR

-451 AAKELEAMPLE
+451 AAKELQAVPLQ
-462 RQSVT
+462 RG

>member
-13 TGSTPT
+13 TGSTAT

-30 LDDATG
+30 LDGETG
-36 EVTRESHLV
+36 QVTKESHLV

-51 PPFIQQLTGITDEMV
+51 PAFIQQLTGITDDMV
-66 AQAPRFSAVAPKLA
+66 ADAPRFSAIAPRLA
-80 EAMAGAIFVAH
+80 AAMDGAVFVAH

-99 IKNEFKRL
+99 VKNEFKRI
-107 GQVVRAPVMCSVKLS
+107 GQSVRAPVLCSVKLS
-122 RVFFPGEKRHNL
+122 RLFFPAEKRHNL
-134 DAVMARHGLHAD
+134 DAVMARHQLQAD

-158 YQFWMA
+158 YQFWLD
-164 LQQQFGEA
+164 LQQRFGPQK
-172 AVLSAAK
+172 VVDAAK
-179 SLLTQSSWPSH
+179 SLISQSSWPSH
-190 LDADTLDEMPDTP
+190 LDADALDEMPDTP
-203 GVYIFYGD
+203 GVYIFYGE

-240 ELSLSLQVR
+240 ELSLSMQVR
-249 DIEWHETP
+249 QIEWHETP

-267 TLVKRLAPS
+267 SLVKQLAPS

-288 AWRFSSDTPSPPELV
+288 AWRFSTETNAPPSLV
-303 WTQDLDAGAQQD
+303 WTQDLDAGAQDD

-322 QRHAMTWLT
+322 QRHAQTWLT
-331 ELAETHQLCKGRLG
+331 ALAETHQLCKGRLG
-345 LEKLKTKQPCFGR
+345 LEKVKPKQPCFGR

-369 EEAPALH
+369 EEAPNLH
-376 DLRLTLAMLD
+376 DLRLLAAMVD
-386 RKLATWPFSGP
+386 RKVATWPFAGP

-406 KVHTAIHVVD
+406 KTQTAIHVVD

-425 TSQACHDLLQTAR
+425 QEGECADLLETAR

-451 AAKELEAMPLE
+451 AAKELQAVPLQ
-462 RQSVT
+462 RG

>member
-13 TGSTPT
+13 TGSTAT

-30 LDDATG
+30 LDGETG
-36 EVTRESHLV
+36 QVTKESHLV

-51 PPFIQQLTGITDEMV
+51 PAFIQQLTGITDDMV
-66 AQAPRFSAVAPKLA
+66 ADAPRFSAIAPRLA
-80 EAMAGAIFVAH
+80 AAMDGAVFVAH

-99 IKNEFKRL
+99 IKNEFKRI
-107 GQVVRAPVMCSVKLS
+107 GQSVRAPVLCSVKLS
-122 RVFFPGEKRHNL
+122 RLFFPAEKRHNL
-134 DAVMARHGLHAD
+134 DAVMARHQLQAD

-158 YQFWMA
+158 YQFWLD
-164 LQQQFGEA
+164 LQQRFGPQK
-172 AVLSAAK
+172 VLDAAK
-179 SLLTQSSWPSH
+179 SLISQSSWPSH
-190 LDADTLDEMPDTP
+190 LDADALDEMPDTP
-203 GVYIFYGD
+203 GVYIFYGE

-240 ELSLSLQVR
+240 ELSLSMQVR
-249 DIEWHETP
+249 QIEWHETP

-267 TLVKRLAPS
+267 SLVKQLAPS

-288 AWRFSSDTPSPPELV
+288 AWRFSTETNAPPSLV
-303 WTQDLDAGAQQD
+303 WTQDLDAGAQDD

-322 QRHAMTWLT
+322 QRHAQTWLT
-331 ELAETHQLCKGRLG
+331 TLAETHQLCKGRLG
-345 LEKLKTKQPCFGR
+345 LEKVKPKQPCFGR

-369 EEAPALH
+369 EEAPNLH
-376 DLRLTLAMLD
+376 DLRLLAAMVD
-386 RKLATWPFSGP
+386 RKVATWPFAGP
-397 VGFVERSKD
+397 VGLVERSKD
-406 KVHTAIHVVD
+406 KTQTAIHVVD

-425 TSQACHDLLQTAR
+425 KEGECADLLETAR

-451 AAKELEAMPLE
+451 AAKELQAVPLQ
-462 RQSVT
+462 RG

>member
-13 TGSTPT
+13 TGSTAT

-30 LDDATG
+30 LDGETG
-36 EVTRESHLV
+36 QVTKESHLV

-51 PPFIQQLTGITDEMV
+51 PAFIQQLTGITDDMV
-66 AQAPRFSAVAPKLA
+66 ADAPRFSAIAPRLA
-80 EAMAGAIFVAH
+80 AAMDGAVFVAH

-99 IKNEFKRL
+99 VKNEFKRI
-107 GQVVRAPVMCSVKLS
+107 GQSVRAPVLCSVKLS
-122 RVFFPGEKRHNL
+122 RLFFPAEKRHNL
-134 DAVMARHGLHAD
+134 DAVMARHQLQAD

-158 YQFWMA
+158 YQFWLD
-164 LQQQFGEA
+164 LQQRFGPQK
-172 AVLSAAK
+172 VLDAAK
-179 SLLTQSSWPSH
+179 SLISQSSWPSH
-190 LDADTLDEMPDTP
+190 LDADALDEMPDTP
-203 GVYIFYGD
+203 GVYIFYGE

-240 ELSLSLQVR
+240 ELSLSMQVR
-249 DIEWHETP
+249 QIEWHETP

-267 TLVKRLAPS
+267 LLVKQLAPS

-288 AWRFSSDTPSPPELV
+288 AWRFSTETNAPPSLV
-303 WTQDLDAGAQQD
+303 WTQDLDAGAQDD

-322 QRHAMTWLT
+322 QRHAQTWLT
-331 ELAETHQLCKGRLG
+331 ALAETRQLCKGRLG
-345 LEKLKTKQPCFGR
+345 LEKVKPKQPCFGR

-369 EEAPALH
+369 EEAPNLH
-376 DLRLTLAMLD
+376 DLRLLAAMVD
-386 RKLATWPFSGP
+386 RKVATWPFAGP

-406 KVHTAIHVVD
+406 KTQTAIHVVD

-425 TSQACHDLLQTAR
+425 QEGECADLLETAR

-451 AAKELEAMPLE
+451 AAKELQAVPLQ
-462 RQSVT
+462 RG

>member
-13 TGSTPT
+13 TGSTAT

-30 LDDATG
+30 LDGETG
-36 EVTRESHLV
+36 QVSKESHLV

-51 PPFIQQLTGITDEMV
+51 PAFIQQLTGITDDMV
-66 AQAPRFSAVAPKLA
+66 ADAPRFSAIAPRLA
-80 EAMAGAIFVAH
+80 AAMDGAVFVAH

-99 IKNEFKRL
+99 IKNEFKRI
-107 GQVVRAPVMCSVKLS
+107 GQSVRAPVLCSVKLS
-122 RVFFPGEKRHNL
+122 RLFFPAEKRHNL
-134 DAVMARHGLHAD
+134 DAVMARHQLQAD

-158 YQFWMA
+158 YQFWLD
-164 LQQQFGEA
+164 LQQRFGPQK
-172 AVLSAAK
+172 VLDAAK
-179 SLLTQSSWPSH
+179 SLISQSSWPSH
-190 LDADTLDEMPDTP
+190 LDADALDEMPDTP
-203 GVYIFYGD
+203 GVYIFYGE

-240 ELSLSLQVR
+240 ELSLSMQVR
-249 DIEWHETP
+249 QIEWHETP

-267 TLVKRLAPS
+267 SLVKQLAPS

-288 AWRFSSDTPSPPELV
+288 AWRFSTETNAPPSLV
-303 WTQDLDAGAQQD
+303 WTQDLDAGAQDD

-322 QRHAMTWLT
+322 QRHAQTWLT
-331 ELAETHQLCKGRLG
+331 ALAETHQLCKGRLG
-345 LEKLKTKQPCFGR
+345 LERVKPKQPCFGR

-369 EEAPALH
+369 EEAPNLH
-376 DLRLTLAMLD
+376 DLRLLAAMVD
-386 RKLATWPFSGP
+386 RKVATWPFAGP

-406 KVHTAIHVVD
+406 KTQTAIHVVD

-425 TSQACHDLLQTAR
+425 QEGECADLLETVR
-438 PQFDPDIYKILRK
+438 P
-451 AAKELEAMPLE
+451 
-462 RQSVT
+462 

>member
-13 TGSTPT
+13 TGSTAT

-30 LDDATG
+30 LDGETG
-36 EVTRESHLV
+36 QVTKESHLV

-51 PPFIQQLTGITDEMV
+51 PAFIQQLTGITDDMV
-66 AQAPRFSAVAPKLA
+66 ADAPRFSAIAPRLA
-80 EAMAGAIFVAH
+80 AAMEGAVFVAH

-99 IKNEFKRL
+99 VKNEFKRI
-107 GQVVRAPVMCSVKLS
+107 GQSVRAPVLCSVKLS
-122 RVFFPGEKRHNL
+122 RLFFPAEKRHNL
-134 DAVMARHGLHAD
+134 DAVMARHQLQAD

-158 YQFWMA
+158 YQFWLD
-164 LQQQFGEA
+164 LQQRFGPQK
-172 AVLSAAK
+172 VVDAAK
-179 SLLTQSSWPSH
+179 SLISQSSWPSH
-190 LDADTLDEMPDTP
+190 LDADALDEMPDTP
-203 GVYIFYGD
+203 GVYIFYGE
-211 KRFTL
+211 KRLTL

-240 ELSLSLQVR
+240 ELSLSMQVR
-249 DIEWHETP
+249 QIEWHETP

-267 TLVKRLAPS
+267 TLVKQLAPS

-288 AWRFSSDTPSPPELV
+288 AWRFSTETNAPPSLV
-303 WTQDLDAGAQQD
+303 WTQDLDAGAQDD

-322 QRHAMTWLT
+322 QRHAQTWLT
-331 ELAETHQLCKGRLG
+331 ALAETHQLCKGRLG
-345 LEKLKTKQPCFGR
+345 LERVKPKQPCFGR

-369 EEAPALH
+369 EEAPNLH
-376 DLRLTLAMLD
+376 DLRLLAAMVD
-386 RKLATWPFSGP
+386 RKVATWPFAGP

-406 KVHTAIHVVD
+406 KTQTAIHVVD

-425 TSQACHDLLQTAR
+425 QEGECADLMETAR

-451 AAKELEAMPLE
+451 AAKELQAVPLQ
-462 RQSVT
+462 RG

>member
-13 TGSTPT
+13 TGSTAT

-30 LDDATG
+30 LDGETG
-36 EVTRESHLV
+36 QVTKESHLV

-51 PPFIQQLTGITDEMV
+51 PAFIQQLTGITDDMV
-66 AQAPRFSAVAPKLA
+66 ADAPRFSAIAPRLA
-80 EAMAGAIFVAH
+80 AAMDGAVFVAH

-99 IKNEFKRL
+99 IKNEFKRI
-107 GQVVRAPVMCSVKLS
+107 GQSVRAPVLCSVKLS
-122 RVFFPGEKRHNL
+122 RLFFPAEKRHNL
-134 DAVMARHGLHAD
+134 DAVMARHQLQAD

-158 YQFWMA
+158 YQFWLD
-164 LQQQFGEA
+164 LQQRFGPQK
-172 AVLSAAK
+172 VLDAAK
-179 SLLTQSSWPSH
+179 SLISQSSWPSH
-190 LDADTLDEMPDTP
+190 LDADALDEMPDTP
-203 GVYIFYGD
+203 GVYIFYGE

-240 ELSLSLQVR
+240 ELSLSMQVR
-249 DIEWHETP
+249 QIEWHETP

-267 TLVKRLAPS
+267 SLVKQLAPS

-288 AWRFSSDTPSPPELV
+288 AWRFSTKTNAPPSLV
-303 WTQDLDAGAQQD
+303 WTQDLDAGAQDD

-322 QRHAMTWLT
+322 QRHAQTWLT
-331 ELAETHQLCKGRLG
+331 ALAETHQLCKGRLG
-345 LEKLKTKQPCFGR
+345 LEKVKPKQPCFGR

-369 EEAPALH
+369 EEAPNLH
-376 DLRLTLAMLD
+376 DLRLLAAMVD
-386 RKLATWPFSGP
+386 RKVATWPFAGP

-406 KVHTAIHVVD
+406 KTQTAIHVVD

-425 TSQACHDLLQTAR
+425 QEGECADLLETAR

-451 AAKELEAMPLE
+451 AAKELQAVPLQ
-462 RQSVT
+462 RG

>member
-13 TGSTPT
+13 TGSTAT

-30 LDDATG
+30 LDGETG
-36 EVTRESHLV
+36 QVSKESHLV

-51 PPFIQQLTGITDEMV
+51 PAFIQQLTGITDDMV
-66 AQAPRFSAVAPKLA
+66 ADAPRFSAIAPRLA
-80 EAMAGAIFVAH
+80 AAMEGAVFVAH

-99 IKNEFKRL
+99 VKNEFKRI
-107 GQVVRAPVMCSVKLS
+107 GQSVRAPVLCSVKLS
-122 RVFFPGEKRHNL
+122 RLFFPAEKRHNL
-134 DAVMARHGLHAD
+134 DAVMARHQLQAD
-146 SRHRALTDADLI
+146 SRHRALIDADLI
-158 YQFWMA
+158 YQFWLD
-164 LQQQFGEA
+164 LQQRFGA
-172 AVLSAAK
+172 QKVLDAAK
-179 SLLTQSSWPSH
+179 SLISQSSWPSH
-190 LDADTLDEMPDTP
+190 LDADALDEMPDTP
-203 GVYIFYGD
+203 GVYIFYGE

-240 ELSLSLQVR
+240 ELSLSMQVR
-249 DIEWHETP
+249 QIEWHETP

-267 TLVKRLAPS
+267 SLVKQLAPS

-288 AWRFSSDTPSPPELV
+288 AWRFSTETNAPPSLV
-303 WTQDLDAGAQQD
+303 WTQDLDAGAQDD

-322 QRHAMTWLT
+322 QRHAQTWLT
-331 ELAETHQLCKGRLG
+331 ALAETHQLCKGRLG
-345 LEKLKTKQPCFGR
+345 LEKVKPKQPCFGR

-369 EEAPALH
+369 EEAPNLH
-376 DLRLTLAMLD
+376 DLRLLAAMVD
-386 RKLATWPFSGP
+386 RKVATWPFAGP

-406 KVHTAIHVVD
+406 KTQTAIHVVD

-425 TSQACHDLLQTAR
+425 QEGECADLLETAR

-451 AAKELEAMPLE
+451 AAKELQAVPLQ
-462 RQSVT
+462 RG

>member
-13 TGSTPT
+13 TGSTAT

-30 LDDATG
+30 LDGETG
-36 EVTRESHLV
+36 QVSKESHLV

-51 PPFIQQLTGITDEMV
+51 PAFIQQLTGITDDMV
-66 AQAPRFSAVAPKLA
+66 ADAPRFSAIAPRLA
-80 EAMAGAIFVAH
+80 AAMEGAVFVAH

-99 IKNEFKRL
+99 VKNEFKRI
-107 GQVVRAPVMCSVKLS
+107 GQSVRAPVLCSVKLS
-122 RVFFPGEKRHNL
+122 RLFFPAEKRHNL
-134 DAVMARHGLHAD
+134 DAVMARHQLQAD

-158 YQFWMA
+158 YQFWLD
-164 LQQQFGEA
+164 LQQRFGPQK
-172 AVLSAAK
+172 VVDAAK
-179 SLLTQSSWPSH
+179 SLISQSSWPSH
-190 LDADTLDEMPDTP
+190 LDADALDEMPDTP
-203 GVYIFYGD
+203 GVYIFYGE

-240 ELSLSLQVR
+240 ELSLSMQVR
-249 DIEWHETP
+249 QIEWHETP

-267 TLVKRLAPS
+267 SLVKQLAPS

-288 AWRFSSDTPSPPELV
+288 AWRFSTETNAPPSLV
-303 WTQDLDAGAQQD
+303 WTQDLDAGAQDD

-322 QRHAMTWLT
+322 QRHAQTWLT
-331 ELAETHQLCKGRLG
+331 ALAETHQLCKGRLG
-345 LEKLKTKQPCFGR
+345 LEKVKPKQPCFGR

-369 EEAPALH
+369 EEAPNLH
-376 DLRLTLAMLD
+376 DLRLLAAMVD
-386 RKLATWPFSGP
+386 RKVATWPFAGP

-406 KVHTAIHVVD
+406 KTQTAIHVVD

-425 TSQACHDLLQTAR
+425 QEGECADLLETAR

-451 AAKELEAMPLE
+451 AAKELEAVPLQ
-462 RQSVT
+462 RG

>member
-13 TGSTPT
+13 TGSTAT

-30 LDDATG
+30 LDGETG
-36 EVTRESHLV
+36 QVTKESHLV

-51 PPFIQQLTGITDEMV
+51 PAFIQQLTGITDDMV
-66 AQAPRFSAVAPKLA
+66 ADAPRFSAIAPRLA
-80 EAMAGAIFVAH
+80 AAMDGAVFVAH

-99 IKNEFKRL
+99 VKNEFKRI
-107 GQVVRAPVMCSVKLS
+107 GQSVRAPVLCSVKLS
-122 RVFFPGEKRHNL
+122 RLFFPAEKRHNL
-134 DAVMARHGLHAD
+134 DAVMARHQLQAD

-158 YQFWMA
+158 YQFWLD
-164 LQQQFGEA
+164 LQQRFGPQK
-172 AVLSAAK
+172 VLDAAK
-179 SLLTQSSWPSH
+179 SLISQSSWPSH
-190 LDADTLDEMPDTP
+190 LDADALDEMPDTP
-203 GVYIFYGD
+203 GVYIFYGE

-240 ELSLSLQVR
+240 ELSLSMQVR
-249 DIEWHETP
+249 QIEWHETP

-267 TLVKRLAPS
+267 SLVKQLAPS

-288 AWRFSSDTPSPPELV
+288 AWRFSTETNAPPSLV
-303 WTQDLDAGAQQD
+303 WTQDLDAGAQDD

-322 QRHAMTWLT
+322 QRHAQTWLT
-331 ELAETHQLCKGRLG
+331 TLAETHQLCKGRLG
-345 LEKLKTKQPCFGR
+345 LEKVKPKQPCFGR

-369 EEAPALH
+369 EEAPNLH
-376 DLRLTLAMLD
+376 DLRLLAAMVD
-386 RKLATWPFSGP
+386 RKVATWPFAGP

-406 KVHTAIHVVD
+406 KTQTAIHVVD

-425 TSQACHDLLQTAR
+425 QEGECSDLLETAR

-451 AAKELEAMPLE
+451 AAKELQAVPLQ
-462 RQSVT
+462 RG

>member
-13 TGSTPT
+13 TGSTAT

-30 LDDATG
+30 LDGETG
-36 EVTRESHLV
+36 QVSKESHLV

-51 PPFIQQLTGITDEMV
+51 PAFIQQLTGITDDMV
-66 AQAPRFSAVAPKLA
+66 ADAPRFSAIAPRLA
-80 EAMAGAIFVAH
+80 AAMEGAVFVAH

-99 IKNEFKRL
+99 VKNEFKRI
-107 GQVVRAPVMCSVKLS
+107 GQSVRAPVLCSVKLS
-122 RVFFPGEKRHNL
+122 RLFFPAEKRHNL
-134 DAVMARHGLHAD
+134 DAVMARHQLQAD

-158 YQFWMA
+158 YQFWLD
-164 LQQQFGEA
+164 LQQRFGPQK
-172 AVLSAAK
+172 VVDAAK
-179 SLLTQSSWPSH
+179 SLISQSSWPSH
-190 LDADTLDEMPDTP
+190 LDADALDEMPDTP
-203 GVYIFYGD
+203 GVYIFYGE

-240 ELSLSLQVR
+240 ELSLSMQVR
-249 DIEWHETP
+249 QIEWHETP

-267 TLVKRLAPS
+267 TLVKQLAPS

-288 AWRFSSDTPSPPELV
+288 AWRFSTETNAPPSLV
-303 WTQDLDAGAQQD
+303 WTQDLDAGAQDD

-322 QRHAMTWLT
+322 QRHAQTWLT
-331 ELAETHQLCKGRLG
+331 ALAETHQLCKGRLG
-345 LEKLKTKQPCFGR
+345 LERVKPKQPCFGR

-369 EEAPALH
+369 EEAPNLH
-376 DLRLTLAMLD
+376 DLRLLAAMVD
-386 RKLATWPFSGP
+386 RKVATWPFAGP

-406 KVHTAIHVVD
+406 KTQTAIHVVD

-425 TSQACHDLLQTAR
+425 QEGECADLMETAR

-451 AAKELEAMPLE
+451 AAKELQAVPLQ
-462 RQSVT
+462 RG

>member
-13 TGSTPT
+13 TGSTAT

-30 LDDATG
+30 LDGDTG
-36 EVTRESHLV
+36 QVTKESHLV

-51 PPFIQQLTGITDEMV
+51 PAFIQQLTGITDDMV
-66 AQAPRFSAVAPKLA
+66 ADAPRFSAIAPRLA
-80 EAMAGAIFVAH
+80 AAMDGAVFVAH

-99 IKNEFKRL
+99 VKNEFKRI
-107 GQVVRAPVMCSVKLS
+107 GQSVRAPVLCSVKLS
-122 RVFFPGEKRHNL
+122 RLFFPAEKRHNL
-134 DAVMARHGLHAD
+134 DAVMARHQLQAD

-158 YQFWMA
+158 YQFWLD
-164 LQQQFGEA
+164 LQQRFGPQK
-172 AVLSAAK
+172 VLDAAK
-179 SLLTQSSWPSH
+179 SLISQSSWPSH
-190 LDADTLDEMPDTP
+190 LDADALDEMPDTP
-203 GVYIFYGD
+203 GVYIFYGE

-240 ELSLSLQVR
+240 ELSLSMQVR
-249 DIEWHETP
+249 QIEWHETP

-267 TLVKRLAPS
+267 SLVKQLAPS

-288 AWRFSSDTPSPPELV
+288 AWRFSTETNAPPSLV
-303 WTQDLDAGAQQD
+303 WTQDLDAGAQDD

-322 QRHAMTWLT
+322 QRHAQTWLT
-331 ELAETHQLCKGRLG
+331 TLAETHQLCKGRLG
-345 LEKLKTKQPCFGR
+345 LEKVKPKQPCFGR

-369 EEAPALH
+369 EEAPNLH
-376 DLRLTLAMLD
+376 DLRLLAAMVD
-386 RKLATWPFSGP
+386 RKVATWPFAGP

-406 KVHTAIHVVD
+406 KTQTAIHVVD

-425 TSQACHDLLQTAR
+425 QEGECADLLETAR

-451 AAKELEAMPLE
+451 AAKELQAVPLE
-462 RQSVT
+462 RG

>member
-13 TGSTPT
+13 TGSTAT

-30 LDDATG
+30 LDGETG
-36 EVTRESHLV
+36 QVSKESHLV

-51 PPFIQQLTGITDEMV
+51 PAFIQQLTGITDDMV
-66 AQAPRFSAVAPKLA
+66 ADAPRFSAIAPRLA
-80 EAMAGAIFVAH
+80 AAMEGAVFVAH

-99 IKNEFKRL
+99 IKNEFKRI
-107 GQVVRAPVMCSVKLS
+107 GQSVRAPVLCSVKLS
-122 RVFFPGEKRHNL
+122 RLFFPAEKRHNL
-134 DAVMARHGLHAD
+134 DAVMARHQLQAD

-158 YQFWMA
+158 YQFWLD
-164 LQQQFGEA
+164 LQQRFGPQK
-172 AVLSAAK
+172 VLDAAK
-179 SLLTQSSWPSH
+179 SLISQSSWPSH
-190 LDADTLDEMPDTP
+190 LDADALDEMPDTP
-203 GVYIFYGD
+203 GVYIFYGE

-240 ELSLSLQVR
+240 ELSLSMQVR
-249 DIEWHETP
+249 QIEWHETP

-267 TLVKRLAPS
+267 SLVKQLAPS

-288 AWRFSSDTPSPPELV
+288 AWRFSTETNAPPSLV
-303 WTQDLDAGAQQD
+303 WTQDLDAGAQDD

-322 QRHAMTWLT
+322 QRHAQTWLT
-331 ELAETHQLCKGRLG
+331 TLAETHQLCKGRLG
-345 LEKLKTKQPCFGR
+345 LEKVKPKQPCFGR

-369 EEAPALH
+369 EEAPNLH
-376 DLRLTLAMLD
+376 DLRLLAAMVD
-386 RKLATWPFSGP
+386 RKVATWPFAGP

-406 KVHTAIHVVD
+406 KTQTAIHVVD

-425 TSQACHDLLQTAR
+425 QEGECADLLETAR

-451 AAKELEAMPLE
+451 AAKELQAVPLQ
-462 RQSVT
+462 RG

>member
-13 TGSTPT
+13 TGSTAT

-30 LDDATG
+30 LDGETG
-36 EVTRESHLV
+36 QVTKESHLV

-51 PPFIQQLTGITDEMV
+51 PAFIQQLTGITDDMV
-66 AQAPRFSAVAPKLA
+66 ADAPRFSAIAPRLA
-80 EAMAGAIFVAH
+80 AAMDGAVFVAH

-99 IKNEFKRL
+99 IKNEFKRI
-107 GQVVRAPVMCSVKLS
+107 GQSVRAPVLCSVKLS
-122 RVFFPGEKRHNL
+122 RLFFPAEKRHNL
-134 DAVMARHGLHAD
+134 DAVMARHQLQAD

-158 YQFWMA
+158 YQFWLD
-164 LQQQFGEA
+164 LQQRFGPQK
-172 AVLSAAK
+172 VLDAAK
-179 SLLTQSSWPSH
+179 SLISQSSWPSH
-190 LDADTLDEMPDTP
+190 LDADALDEMPDTP
-203 GVYIFYGD
+203 GVYIFYGE

-240 ELSLSLQVR
+240 ELSLSMQVR
-249 DIEWHETP
+249 QIEWHETP

-267 TLVKRLAPS
+267 SLVKQLAPS

-288 AWRFSSDTPSPPELV
+288 AWRFSTETNAPPSLV
-303 WTQDLDAGAQQD
+303 WTQDLDAGAQDD

-322 QRHAMTWLT
+322 QRHAQTWLT
-331 ELAETHQLCKGRLG
+331 TLAETHQLCKGRLG
-345 LEKLKTKQPCFGR
+345 LEKVKPKQPCFGR

-369 EEAPALH
+369 EEAPNLH
-376 DLRLTLAMLD
+376 DLRLLAAMVD
-386 RKLATWPFSGP
+386 RKVATWPFAGP

-406 KVHTAIHVVD
+406 KTQTAIHVVD

-425 TSQACHDLLQTAR
+425 QEGECADLLETAR

-451 AAKELEAMPLE
+451 AAKELQAVPLQ
-462 RQSVT
+462 RG

>member
-13 TGSTPT
+13 TGSTAT

-30 LDDATG
+30 LDGETG
-36 EVTRESHLV
+36 QVSKESHLV

-51 PPFIQQLTGITDEMV
+51 PAFIQQLTGITDDMV
-66 AQAPRFSAVAPKLA
+66 ADAPRFSAIAPRLA
-80 EAMAGAIFVAH
+80 AAMEGAVFVAH

-99 IKNEFKRL
+99 VKNEFKRI
-107 GQVVRAPVMCSVKLS
+107 GQSVRAPVLCSVKLS
-122 RVFFPGEKRHNL
+122 RLFFPAEKRHNL
-134 DAVMARHGLHAD
+134 DAVMARHQLQAD

-158 YQFWMA
+158 YQFWLD
-164 LQQQFGEA
+164 LQQRFGPQK
-172 AVLSAAK
+172 VLDAAK
-179 SLLTQSSWPSH
+179 SLISQSSWPSH
-190 LDADTLDEMPDTP
+190 LDADALDEMPDTP
-203 GVYIFYGD
+203 GVYIFYGE

-240 ELSLSLQVR
+240 ELSLSMQVR
-249 DIEWHETP
+249 QIEWHETP

-267 TLVKRLAPS
+267 SLVKQLAPS

-288 AWRFSSDTPSPPELV
+288 AWRFSTETNAPPSLV
-303 WTQDLDAGAQQD
+303 WTQDLDAGAQDD

-322 QRHAMTWLT
+322 QRHAQTWLT
-331 ELAETHQLCKGRLG
+331 TLAETHQLCKGRLG
-345 LEKLKTKQPCFGR
+345 LEKVKPKQPCFGR

-369 EEAPALH
+369 EEAPNLH
-376 DLRLTLAMLD
+376 DLRLLAAMVD
-386 RKLATWPFSGP
+386 RKVATWPFAGP

-406 KVHTAIHVVD
+406 KTQTAIHVVD

-425 TSQACHDLLQTAR
+425 QEGECADLLETAR

-451 AAKELEAMPLE
+451 AAKELQAVPLQ
-462 RQSVT
+462 RG